1 MNVPRRSLP
10 DLAPA
15 CPSQSYSQHAE
26 YQNIPP
32 AQQSCGPYRV
42 DQTSAPASTWQT
54 QHFFGPAAATQ
65 HHVQQPFGPRVLY
78 HSDEPFES
86 GSASY
91 SQSTSTFTSTLPA
104 ALAPPVGPQ
113 EQTRK
118 RKAPTLR
125 AADWEP
131 YKKRILDLH
140 IEQNIPLPEVQ
151 QMIQNECGFEAG

>member
-1 MNVPRRSLP
+1 MNFPRHSLP

-15 CPSQSYSQHAE
+15 YPSQPYSQHDE
-26 YQNIPP
+26 YQNVPP

-54 QHFFGPAAATQ
+54 QPIFGPAATTQ
-65 HHVQQPFGPRVLY
+65 HHIQQPFGPRVLY
-78 HSDEPFES
+78 QRDAPFES

-91 SQSTSTFTSTLPA
+91 SQPTSTSTSTLPA
-104 ALAPPVGPQ
+104 ALAPPVGLQ

-140 IEQNIPLPEVQ
+140 IEQDLPLPEVK
-151 QMIQNECGFEAG
+151 QMMQNECGFEAE